1 MKAKNSDLFNKK
13 STDMEKNLLTRN
25 EAQQIAEIFARFGVN
40 AVDCDFSEWLQS
52 NFDDY
57 FMNEARVVAFLTDAA
72 TKVSDVATKNAING
86 FIAASG
92 NVSRALANLLFN
104 YHALDAISQIAIRA
118 SDTLEEEES

>member
-40 AVDCDFSEWLQS
+40 VVDCDFSEWLQS

-57 FMNEARVVAFLTDAA
+57 FKNEARVVAFLTDAA

>member
-40 AVDCDFSEWLQS
+40 VVDCEFSEWLQS

-57 FMNEARVVAFLTDAA
+57 FKNEARVVAFLTDAA